1 MDASITIKKLEFR
14 RRMGTDMVYKKQLIM
29 LPGPTNV
36 PERVMNAM
44 TKPIINH
51 RGPEFRE
58 LYDSLLKKLRYAFQT
73 KNDVFILTSSGTG
86 GVECAISNMISP
98 GDKVVVPVNGV
109 FSQRLKEK
117 IKTFGGSPIEIP
129 VKWGEAATPEQI
141 ADAAEGRDVKAIAVV
156 YNETSTGVTARVLNK
171 IGNIAEEHDA
181 LYIVDAIS
189 ILGGDELLVDKWGI
203 DICIAGSQKCLACP
217 PGLALISISDRAW
230 EVIRQTKSKA
240 YYFNL
245 LKILEFHK
253 RKETPFT
260 PALTLWYALDEA
272 LTMLE
277 EEGLEKRIKRHEE
290 CARAFYDAIR
300 EVGLELFADEH
311 WLSNTVIAVKNPPG
325 ITDEEI
331 RNLMREKH
339 GVVIAGGMGRL
350 KGTMFRIG
358 SMGTITRREVA
369 ATVQALRSSLEE
381 LGYFK

>member
-14 RRMGTDMVYKKQLIM
+14 RRMGTKMTYKKQLIM

-73 KNDVFILTSSGTG
+73 KNDVFTLTSSGTG
-86 GVECAISNMISP
+86 GVECAISNILSP
-98 GDKVVVPVNGV
+98 GDKVLVPVNGV

-117 IKTFGGSPIEIP
+117 IETFGGSPIEIP
-129 VKWGEAATPEQI
+129 VKWGAAATPDQI
-141 ADAAEGRDVKAIAVV
+141 ADAAEGQDVKAIAVV
-156 YNETSTGVTARVLNK
+156 YNETSTGVTARVLNE
-171 IGNIAEEHDA
+171 IGKIAEEHDA

-189 ILGGDELLVDKWGI
+189 ILGGDELPVDKWGI

-217 PGLALISISDRAW
+217 PGLALISISGHAW
-230 EVIRQTKSKA
+230 EVIRQTRSKA

-245 LKILEFHK
+245 LKIQEFHE

-290 CARAFYDAIR
+290 CARAFYDAVR
-300 EVGLELFADEH
+300 EFGLEPFADEH

-325 ITDEEI
+325 ITDKEI
-331 RNLMREKH
+331 RDLMREKH
-339 GVVIAGGMGRL
+339 GVVIAGGMGQL

-358 SMGTITRREVA
+358 SMGIITGREVA